1 MKEPSKPYDEHSA
14 SFVHEYFNLSIFQ
27 RGGAVKKGSLAKEM
41 QAMKRALPYSVSE
54 SIVISLSVEH
64 IKLDLL

>member
-1 MKEPSKPYDEHSA
+1 M
-14 SFVHEYFNLSIFQ
+14 
-27 RGGAVKKGSLAKEM
+27 KKGSLAREM

-64 IKLDLL
+64 IKLDLF